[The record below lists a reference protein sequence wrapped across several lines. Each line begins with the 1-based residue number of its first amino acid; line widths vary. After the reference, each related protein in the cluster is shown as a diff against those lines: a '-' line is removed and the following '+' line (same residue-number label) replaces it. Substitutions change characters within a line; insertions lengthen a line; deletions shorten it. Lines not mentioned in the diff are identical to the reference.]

1 MIRMDKLI
9 QIADSLLAIAQ
20 NGLLFTNDVFDRER
34 YLQIQQI
41 AVSILAEK
49 STLNSDIIMELYSC
63 EKGYATPKLDVRGAV
78 FKDNKILLVKERSDQ
93 LWALPGGWV
102 DINESPSEAVCKEIL
117 EESGF
122 ETKAIKLMAL
132 FDKNKH
138 AHPPQL
144 PHTYKIFFICQL
156 IGGEKRVSIETSE
169 VAFFERDQLPDL
181 SLNRIVSAQIER
193 AFEHMNDMDLPTDFD

>member
-1 MIRMDKLI
+1 MDKLI

-20 NGLLFTNDVFDRER
+20 NGLLFTKDPFEKER
-34 YLQIQQI
+34 YLQIQKI
-41 AVSILAEK
+41 AASILADK
-49 STLNSDIIMELYSC
+49 SGLTSDKIIELFSC

-78 FKDNKILLVKERSDQ
+78 FKEDKILLVKERSDQ
-93 LWALPGGWV
+93 LWTLPGGWI

-156 IGGEKRVSIETSE
+156 IGGEKKTSIETAE
-169 VAFFERDQLPDL
+169 VAFFTRDQLPDL
-181 SLNRIVSAQIER
+181 SLNRVIHSQIIR
-193 AFEHMNDMDLPTDFD
+193 AFEHWNDMHLPTDFD

>member
-1 MIRMDKLI
+1 MDKLI

-20 NGLLFTNDVFDRER
+20 NGLLFTNDVFDKER

-49 STLNSDIIMELYSC
+49 STLNPDIIMELYSC

-78 FKDNKILLVKERSDQ
+78 FQDNKILLVKERSDQ